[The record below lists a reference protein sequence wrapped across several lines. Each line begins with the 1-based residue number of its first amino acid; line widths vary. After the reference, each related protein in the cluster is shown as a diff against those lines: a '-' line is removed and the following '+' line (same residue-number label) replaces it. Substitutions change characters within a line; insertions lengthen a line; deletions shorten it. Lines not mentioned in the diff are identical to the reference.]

1 MAIVISAANIDAISK
16 GDGMD
21 SNGDLIITK
30 GSLKT
35 QAITDYNSALDYD
48 GAGSTSG
55 GTTWAIGHMGF
66 TQGFST
72 GTKQSYVSAIV
83 SGLAGYTITITDSK
97 GRIIAQTRADVDF
110 DHIVFSDKVLKEG
123 KNYTVTSSDGHKAT
137 VTATRQTTPHPS
149 GRIVDKNTVPL
160 LPNGHHPAFPG
171 NGTPP
176 KEDKN

>member
-1 MAIVISAANIDAISK
+1 
-16 GDGMD
+16 MD
-21 SNGDLIITK
+21 SNGDLIITE

-35 QAITDYNSALDYD
+35 QSITDYNSALDYD
-48 GAGSTSG
+48 GASSTSG
-55 GTTWAIGHMGF
+55 GTTWAIVHMGF
-66 TQGFST
+66 AQGFST
-72 GTKQSYVSAIV
+72 GTKQSYASAIV
-83 SGLAGYTITITDSK
+83 SGLAGDTITITDSK

-110 DHIVFSDKVLKEG
+110 DDHIVFSDKVQS
-123 KNYTVTSSDGHKAT
+123 YTVTSSDSHKAT

>member
-1 MAIVISAANIDAISK
+1 
-16 GDGMD
+16 
-21 SNGDLIITK
+21 
-30 GSLKT
+30 
-35 QAITDYNSALDYD
+35 
-48 GAGSTSG
+48 
-55 GTTWAIGHMGF
+55 MGF
-66 TQGFST
+66 AQGFST
-72 GTKQSYVSAIV
+72 STKQSYVSAIV
-83 SGLAGYTITITDSK
+83 SGLAGDTITITDSK

-149 GRIVDKNTVPL
+149 GRIVDKNTVSL